1 MSESGYYPA
10 GAEYDPRAP
19 WNQVE
24 PKPKKVEVTVS
35 ITLSKTVEVEVTD
48 YTAEENI
55 DEENNHNIIYDFSEC
70 NLEQAVRDQ
79 ILLPNDTEEFNSWT
93 EDDFA
98 VNLEE

>member
-35 ITLSKTVEVEVTD
+35 ITLSKTVEV
-48 YTAEENI
+48 
-55 DEENNHNIIYDFSEC
+55 
-70 NLEQAVRDQ
+70 
-79 ILLPNDTEEFNSWT
+79 
-93 EDDFA
+93 
-98 VNLEE
+98 